1 MLFISF
7 TYCINLRLILSNTTT
22 EMSETP
28 MLQRSGSVCP
38 PMLQRSDSVCP
49 PMLERSGSVCPPM
62 LQRSDSVCRPM
73 LQRSDSVCPPKLIR
87 TDYGEMGPSLSMH
100 DRVNSPTLSLVNPD
114 NIPPGLPCP
123 SLFDETRTNGTCDEL
138 DAFKKNQP
146 TSTVF
151 IPTNGNTQIGHY
163 ISNHIYD
170 DNSVYFGNW
179 INGKRDGLGK
189 MIEMDGTTYYGWWED
204 DVRSGIGQATFKDG
218 TIYDGNWK
226 SNKKHGK
233 GVMICIDGT
242 RYEGEWVDDHY
253 IPPN

>member
-22 EMSETP
+22 EMSETTNTI
-28 MLQRSGSVCP
+28 QRSDLECP
-38 PMLQRSDSVCP
+38 PMLQRS
-49 PMLERSGSVCPPM
+49 G
-62 LQRSDSVCRPM
+62 SVCRPM
-73 LQRSDSVCPPKLIR
+73 LQRSDSVCPPMLIR

-114 NIPPGLPCP
+114 NIPPGLPRP

-146 TSTVF
+146 TSTEF
-151 IPTNGNTQIGHY
+151 ISTNGNTQIDHY
-163 ISNHIYD
+163 IHNRIYD
-170 DNSVYFGNW
+170 DGSVYFGNW
-179 INGKRDGLGK
+179 NNGKRDGLGK

-242 RYEGEWVDDHY
+242 RYEGEWIDDHY